1 MVLVDCSIY
10 VSTERHPSKALVSGK
25 ADFNVSFNVARVS
38 AFAGKD
44 TIKILKFMCPVA
56 YMI

>member
-10 VSTERHPSKALVSGK
+10 VSTERHPSKALVSGR
-25 ADFNVSFNVARVS
+25 ADFNASFNVARVS

-44 TIKILKFMCPVA
+44 TITKFSIIIP
-56 YMI
+56 INLL